1 MRENR
6 HEFFFSG
13 KDGDLMGKLRA
24 TLPFVASSSFSLL
37 GNSIAGVV
45 LPLVLLAKTGD
56 ALAAGTLAIVR
67 ALPQALAG
75 VFGGALLDRFNRRD
89 LSVLSDLISAASI
102 AALPIID
109 MTVGLS
115 FGWFVVCGIIGAIG
129 DIPGM
134 TARDTLLPSVIEH
147 DKLDLQRFMGVS
159 QSVDNLVVI
168 VGPAVASMGMGFLGA
183 ANTLWLTAALSFV
196 AAMTTL
202 FVPRAVGIPPK
213 ADRPGGAGLVRTA
226 MQSTKE
232 GVRVLFKSDAVLRA
246 SVVLGML
253 IVIVMGSYQ
262 GMVLPVFFT
271 QENAPTLLGYVLSAM
286 SVGALVGSLGYA
298 KFAYAMKRH
307 TWYVVSFVGM
317 AIGIAAL
324 GSLASYG
331 VILAGAAMLGLFSG
345 PVSALFGYFVYG
357 LIPDEHRG
365 AALGTQN
372 SMLLVVAPVAVF
384 ATSIV
389 IEIIGVGMTSLV
401 LALGWILLTLYALAM
416 KAMREI

>member
-1 MRENR
+1 MR
-6 HEFFFSG
+6 
-13 KDGDLMGKLRA
+13 KLRA

-115 FGWFVVCGIIGAIG
+115 FGWLVVCGIIGAIG

-416 KAMREI
+416 KVMREI

>member
-1 MRENR
+1 
-6 HEFFFSG
+6 
-13 KDGDLMGKLRA
+13 MGKLRA

-56 ALAAGTLAIVR
+56 ALAAGTLAIVC
-67 ALPQALAG
+67 ALPQVLAG
-75 VFGGALLDRFNRRD
+75 VFGGALLDRLNRRD

-134 TARDTLLPSVIEH
+134 TARDTLLPAVIEH

-159 QSVDNLVVI
+159 QSIDNLVVI

-401 LALGWILLTLYALAM
+401 LALGWILLTVYALAM

>member
-1 MRENR
+1 MGFEQ
-6 HEFFFSG
+6 S
-13 KDGDLMGKLRA
+13 KD
-24 TLPFVASSSFSLL
+24 SSSEREQPHEKTSRYATVCRIELFFAAWQLDCWRRPP
-37 GNSIAGVV
+37 AGTSCKNRGR
-45 LPLVLLAKTGD
+45 ACGG
-56 ALAAGTLAIVR
+56 ALAIICAI
-67 ALPQALAG
+67 PQVLAG

-89 LSVLSDLISAASI
+89 LSVVSDLISAASI

-109 MTVGLS
+109 ATVGLS
-115 FGWFVVCGIIGAIG
+115 FGWFVVCGIVGAVG

-134 TARDTLLPSVIEH
+134 TARDTLLPTVIEH

-159 QSVDNLVVI
+159 QSIDNLVVI
-168 VGPAVASMGMGFLGA
+168 VGPAIASMGMGFLDA

-213 ADRPGGAGLVRTA
+213 AGHIQGAGLVRTA
-226 MQSTKE
+226 VQSTKE
-232 GVRVLFKSDAVLRA
+232 GMRVLFKSDAVLRA

-298 KFAYAMKRH
+298 KFAYAMKRR
-307 TWYVVSFVGM
+307 TWYAVSFVGM
-317 AIGIAAL
+317 AIGVAAL

-372 SMLLVVAPVAVF
+372 SMLLVVAPIAVF

-389 IEIIGVGMTSLV
+389 IEIVGVGMTSLV
-401 LALGWILLTLYALAM
+401 LALGWILLTVYALAM

>member
-1 MRENR
+1 M
-6 HEFFFSG
+6 S
-13 KDGDLMGKLRA
+13 KLRA

-56 ALAAGTLAIVR
+56 ALAAGTLAIVC
-67 ALPQALAG
+67 ALPQVLAG
-75 VFGGALLDRFNRRD
+75 VLGGALLDRFNRRD

-134 TARDTLLPSVIEH
+134 TARDTLLPAVIEH
-147 DKLDLQRFMGVS
+147 DNLDLQRFMGVS
-159 QSVDNLVVI
+159 QSIDNLVVI

-196 AAMTTL
+196 ASMTTL

-213 ADRPGGAGLVRTA
+213 ADRSSGTGLVRTA

-307 TWYVVSFVGM
+307 TWYVISFAGM

-372 SMLLVVAPVAVF
+372 SMLLVVAPIAVF

-389 IEIIGVGMTSLV
+389 IEVIGVGMTSFV
-401 LALGWILLTLYALAM
+401 LAFGWILLTVYALAM
-416 KAMREI
+416 EAMREI

>member
-1 MRENR
+1 M
-6 HEFFFSG
+6 
-13 KDGDLMGKLRA
+13 
-24 TLPFVASSSFSLL
+24 
-37 GNSIAGVV
+37 
-45 LPLVLLAKTGD
+45 
-56 ALAAGTLAIVR
+56 
-67 ALPQALAG
+67 LAG

-89 LSVLSDLISAASI
+89 LSVVSDLISAASI

-109 MTVGLS
+109 ATVGLS
-115 FGWFVVCGIIGAIG
+115 FGWFVVCGIVGAVG

-134 TARDTLLPSVIEH
+134 TARDTLLPTVIEH

-159 QSVDNLVVI
+159 QSIDNLVVI
-168 VGPAVASMGMGFLGA
+168 VGPAIASMGMGFLGA

-213 ADRPGGAGLVRTA
+213 AGHIQGAGLVRTA
-226 MQSTKE
+226 VQSTKE
-232 GVRVLFKSDAVLRA
+232 GMRVLFKSDAVLRA

-298 KFAYAMKRH
+298 KFAYAMKRR
-307 TWYVVSFVGM
+307 TWYAVSFVGM
-317 AIGIAAL
+317 AIGVAAL

-372 SMLLVVAPVAVF
+372 SMLLVVAPIAVF

-389 IEIIGVGMTSLV
+389 IEIVGVGMTSLV
-401 LALGWILLTLYALAM
+401 LALGWILLTVYALAM